1 MGRSSVAAALAR
13 RAVRAERRV
22 LAVDMVADGGLAR
35 AVADGGT
42 GPSDRL
48 EVIDLELE
56 RVVRE
61 YVQLYLKIP
70 IPATNIGPIKG
81 IFDYVATAAPGVRE
95 ILTIGKVVQ
104 ELQTGPYDVVVAD
117 GPATGH
123 VVELL
128 AAPENLASVV
138 GVGPLTAQADRIG
151 SSLRDHDTTEV
162 VLVTLPTELAVNEVL
177 ELRRRILDETD
188 VAIGAVVVNQMPH
201 TPATAEPE
209 GDRAGAGQ
217 PPSAATI
224 ARARADDA
232 AEQRAR
238 LDGLGLPVIEVP
250 VVATGGDDGGGRVA
264 EEIGAALD
272 RAADECGWPVLP

>member
-1 MGRSSVAAALAR
+1 
-13 RAVRAERRV
+13 
-22 LAVDMVADGGLAR
+22 MVADGGTRR

-42 GPSDRL
+42 RRAVAGESARL
-48 EVIDLELE
+48 EVVELELE
-56 RVVRE
+56 AVVRE
-61 YVQLYLKIP
+61 YVQLFLKIP

-117 GPATGH
+117 APATGH

-151 SSLRDHDTTEV
+151 GSLRDHETTEV
-162 VLVTLPTELAVNEVL
+162 VLVTLPTELAVNEAL
-177 ELRRRILDETD
+177 ELHRRILDETE
-188 VAIGAVVVNQMPH
+188 VAIGAVVVNQMPL
-201 TPATAEPE
+201 TPGPDAVDRVGSSTA
-209 GDRAGAGQ
+209 
-217 PPSAATI
+217 
-224 ARARADDA
+224 ARVAQVRADDA

-238 LDGLGLPVIEVP
+238 LEGLDVPVIEVP
-250 VVATGGDDGGGRVA
+250 IAVSGEAPVDVIDRAFD
-264 EEIGAALD
+264 GAA
-272 RAADECGWPVLP
+272 AEHGWPVVR